1 MSIGERVV
9 GGVFE
14 GREDMFLFAL
24 DDALDGLEVSAGEFV
39 WESEERLVLYIHEAQ
54 GVVSY

>member
-1 MSIGERVV
+1 MSVGERVV

-39 WESEERLVLYIHEAQ
+39 WESEEWLVLYIHEAQ
-54 GVVSY
+54 GVVG